1 MARQK
6 KSEREYVFRRAQG
19 RCEFCRSPAAFAHQS
34 FSLEHIRPRS
44 RQGKESPANLAL
56 SCQGCNNHKYNRTKA
71 RDPVSNEEVRLFHP
85 RRDRWAF
92 HLAWTDDATQIL
104 GLTAIGRATVEAL
117 QLNRVA
123 LVNLR
128 RVLVE
133 AGEHPPSEG

>member
-1 MARQK
+1 MARPK
-6 KSEREYVFRRAQG
+6 KSVRDFVFRRAQG

-71 RDPVSNEEVRLFHP
+71 RDPVSAKIVMLFHP
-85 RRDRWAF
+85 RRHQWVDQF
-92 HLAWTDDATQIL
+92 AWSDDAAHIL

-117 QLNRVA
+117 QLNREA

-128 RVLVE
+128 RV
-133 AGEHPPSEG
+133 